1 MGFIVQNIIG
11 LLLVILSWGNVHS
24 QSIESQ
30 FYGTWT
36 CSYKSNNGEVKN
48 NVAWTFEEEGKG
60 HFTNYSDSSN
70 KNGITCTTELPFN
83 WAVNKKNQIFI
94 VNGLADCTCLS
105 AFDQSKSVLENISQS
120 IINAQSNENFIYDF
134 SFKSEKTMI
143 MGGYKMK
150 KN

>member
-1 MGFIVQNIIG
+1 MKNLILLILFSG
-11 LLLVILSWGNVHS
+11 LSSLYS

-36 CSYKSNNGEVKN
+36 CSFKSNNGEVKN
-48 NVAWTFEEEGKG
+48 NVVWTFKEAGKG
-60 HFTNYSDSSN
+60 QFMNYSDSSN
-70 KNGITCTTELPFN
+70 KNGITCTTKLPFE
-83 WAVNKKNQIFI
+83 WAVNKRNQIFI
-94 VNGLADCTCLS
+94 VNGQADCTCLS

-120 IINAQSNENFIYDF
+120 IIDAQSNENLIYDF